1 MLSFGTAGLR
11 GPVRDGPDGMNVENV
26 VRATAGLAAWL
37 VDNGDAGRTVVVG
50 RDARHGSEA
59 FADSAREVF
68 AGAGFDVVGLPEP
81 GPTPLVA
88 FACRA
93 LDAAAGVMI
102 TASHNPPADNGYKV
116 YLDGSAQL
124 ISPDDR
130 DIEAAIGAVDP
141 SSVRRTTPVDDGR
154 GGRIRDDYLARLAAR
169 FPRSDGPPVRIA
181 LTAMHGVGG
190 ALAVEALAHAGF
202 TDVHTVPE
210 QFAPDPDFPTVAFPN
225 PEEPG
230 ATDLLLATGRRV
242 DADLLIALDPDA
254 DRCAVGVRDGDSWR
268 MLTGDETGALLG
280 DAIMQSAPSGSVV
293 ASSIVSGTLMHTIA
307 VSRGFDARR
316 TLTGFKWLV
325 RAGEPLVYAYEEA
338 LGHCVDPDAVRDKDG
353 VAATVACA
361 LIARAWQDRGG
372 LSAALDT
379 LMARHGVHVTSQQSV
394 RFDDAAEGAALLRRL
409 RERPPTAVGG
419 FTMTVADYAD
429 RTDGLRTDG
438 LELVGSDDAGG
449 TLRVMV
455 RPSGT
460 EPKIKF
466 YGQVTRPA
474 DIDTVRAVRDRAAA
488 TLQRAVD
495 SVLDASRTEES
506 NR

>member
-37 VDNGDAGRTVVVG
+37 IESGYAGRTVVVG
-50 RDARHGSEA
+50 RDARHGSEV
-59 FADSAREVF
+59 FAEAAREVF
-68 AGAGFDVVGLPEP
+68 AGAGFDVIGLPEP

-88 FACRA
+88 FGCRA

-116 YLDGSAQL
+116 YLGGGAQL

-130 DIEAAIGAVDP
+130 EIEAAISRVEPA
-141 SSVRRTTPVDDGR
+141 SVQRTTTTDDGR
-154 GGRIRDDYLARLAAR
+154 GDRIRGDYLARLATR
-169 FPRSDGPPVRIA
+169 FPRSDNPSVRIA

-202 TDVHTVPE
+202 TDVHPVTE
-210 QFAPDPDFPTVAFPN
+210 QFTPDPDFPTVAFPN

-254 DRCAVGVRDGDSWR
+254 DRCAVGVRDGDGWR

-280 DAIMQSAPSGSVV
+280 EAILQSAPTGSVV

-307 VSRGFDARR
+307 LSRGFDARR

-353 VAATVACA
+353 ISAAVACA
-361 LIARAWQDRGG
+361 LIAHSWHDRGG

-379 LMARHGVHVTSQQSV
+379 LMARHGVHVTGQRSV
-394 RFDDAAEGAALLRRL
+394 RFDNAADGAALLRQL
-409 RERPPTAVGG
+409 RERPPTTVEG
-419 FTMTVADYAD
+419 FTVAVADYAE
-429 RTDGLRTDG
+429 RTDSLRTDG
-438 LELVGSDDAGG
+438 LELAGSDDAGG

-474 DIDTVRAVRDRAAA
+474 DIDTVREVRKRAVT

-495 SVLDASRTEES
+495 SVLDASRTEEP